1 METCEAS
8 GRLAMPIDSLEQVGI
23 RRGHEGM
30 PLMTALGL
38 IGGDVLT
45 YLDEHGVGRLDELSQ
60 RIDWPRWMTLMGV
73 GALVRQGLV
82 RAMRQTDG
90 VTIEGR
96 PERDNQRDAR
106 EAVRNRMRLKENE
119 HVVGLLVDDGGVGHV
134 LLNPQQGT

>member
-1 METCEAS
+1 METREAS

-45 YLDEHGVGRLDELSQ
+45 YLDDHGAARLEELSQ

-82 RAMRQTDG
+82 RAMRQADG

-96 PERDNQRDAR
+96 PERDNQRDAH
-106 EAVRNRMRLKENE
+106 EVVRNRMRSKGNEN
-119 HVVGLLVDDGGVGHV
+119 VVGLLVDDGSVGDV
-134 LLNPQQGT
+134 PLCAEP